1 MPTYTKAAVAGNAQ
15 CWLGFIDGNG
25 FMVGSATTAPSSGAA
40 GSPMIKLVGIKE
52 APAAVP
58 EAEVVQS
65 TGDDDLIAE
74 FDFTNTQSRSFVAEF
89 AVDDLNLTAL
99 LQGTLVETVG
109 EIKMTGLD
117 VIAPAELNVCVILQS
132 RAKKQDAG
140 AKGQKGWSGTIIPI
154 ATAKPLG
161 RNGFSERSPGVFRLQ
176 ITPQTAGNHP
186 WGITIADANAG
197 TTGQRF
203 TTFTAE
209 NPITMHAHT
218 GTGALQT
225 FTLDYAP
232 ISAAKTAVYSRRV
245 VQTTSTVSASS
256 PYNVTISSTAP
267 IAGSQMVT
275 VYEYSA

>member
-65 TGDDDLIAE
+65 TGDDDLISE

-140 AKGQKGWSGTIIPI
+140 VVGQKGWSGTILPI

-218 GTGALQT
+218 GTGAL
-225 FTLDYAP
+225 
-232 ISAAKTAVYSRRV
+232 
-245 VQTTSTVSASS
+245 
-256 PYNVTISSTAP
+256 
-267 IAGSQMVT
+267 
-275 VYEYSA
+275 

>member
-140 AKGQKGWSGTIIPI
+140 VVGQKGWSGTILPI

-209 NPITMHAHT
+209 NPITMHAHI